1 VQGNGFVLMGERG
14 AAHIQAQAAPA
25 EHFYLDMFALWSA
38 SVLSAACPYVNAI
51 IYSDIVPSSQRPAM
65 FALERSIGVWCQ
77 LPMQ

>member
-1 VQGNGFVLMGERG
+1 LGKG
-14 AAHIQAQAAPA
+14 ALHTHQAAPA
-25 EHFYLDMFALWSA
+25 EHFYLHMFALWSA

-77 LPMQ
+77 PLPMQLG